1 MDEFFDDPAGTIETY
16 IVPEVAAQPLMFNDA
31 ARQPFE
37 MSIAP
42 NAGVTV
48 LVSAEQQQRRE
59 KLREVEEER
68 IKLIRERDQE
78 ERIQKQ
84 QKKEKAQ
91 QYLLQFQTQL
101 KSDIQA
107 RKDANKQAQELRS
120 LNKSQYK
127 NSWDQIAQNVALKD
141 GEYPGEKDVTK
152 MRQAILNKRKDLTK

>member
-37 MSIAP
+37 MPIAP
-42 NAGVTV
+42 NAGVT
-48 LVSAEQQQRRE
+48 LVSAEQQQRRD
-59 KLREVEEER
+59 KLREIEEER
-68 IKLIRERDQE
+68 IKLVRERDQE

-84 QKKEKAQ
+84 QRKEKAQ
-91 QYLLQFQTQL
+91 QYLLQFQTQM
-101 KSDIQA
+101 KRDIQE
-107 RKDANKQAQELRS
+107 RKAANQQAQELRS
-120 LNKSQYK
+120 QNKNEYK
-127 NSWDQIAQNVALKD
+127 NSWDKVASNISLKD

>member
-37 MSIAP
+37 MPIAP

-84 QKKEKAQ
+84 QRKEKAQ